1 MYERGQI
8 NQRTVEPARQKERA
22 VEPAR
27 QKERAVEPARQ
38 KKRGGVAIAI
48 PLFYGSKVF
57 GSRFRASFARMLS
70 NLFAKI
76 ISVMSFAVIL
86 WNIKS

>member
-1 MYERGQI
+1 MNLPDKKKGQL
-8 NQRTVEPARQKERA
+8 NLPDKKKGQLNLPD
-22 VEPAR
+22 
-27 QKERAVEPARQ
+27 